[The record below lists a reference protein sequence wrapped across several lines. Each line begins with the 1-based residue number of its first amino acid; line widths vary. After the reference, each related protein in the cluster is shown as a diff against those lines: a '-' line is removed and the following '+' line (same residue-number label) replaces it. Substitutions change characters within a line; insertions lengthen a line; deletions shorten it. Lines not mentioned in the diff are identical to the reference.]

1 MFEECARLAYLN
13 SISQNEIHSFQTL
26 FPPRNNDSAGGSSGL
41 WLHRDSRWW
50 CLHSL
55 GFRHW
60 RHEST
65 SLSLSHTHTLI
76 HTPFFSALSVCY
88 ISAESNSSRKQAVT
102 SNEVVWINAAFPLTF
117 YIVTSVCVKTIER
130 YTLHYSSR
138 PSESLCSAL
147 EAQRKQN

>member
-1 MFEECARLAYLN
+1 M
-13 SISQNEIHSFQTL
+13 TL
-26 FPPRNNDSAGGSSGL
+26 PVDHQDYDYTGTVDGGVFTRSASDTDDMNQP
-41 WLHRDSRWW
+41 H
-50 CLHSL
+50 
-55 GFRHW
+55 
-60 RHEST
+60 
-65 SLSLSHTHTLI
+65 SLSLTHTLI

-130 YTLHYSSR
+130 YTLHYSSH